1 MTHGQVDLPYV
12 APQYLPS
19 AFLGPF
25 LNVRVLWLQYFAG
38 GRGRLCRNSHH
49 LPWLHN
55 RGSSWARESG
65 SLFVNALLQLAMD
78 RQRACYYGEG
88 TNTLFMVWY
97 NFLHQP
103 FSFQIRFRS

>member
-1 MTHGQVDLPYV
+1 VCYGYSILQAGEAGYVETHIICPGCIIGE
-12 APQYLPS
+12 AR
-19 AFLGPF
+19 GP
-25 LNVRVLWLQYFAG
+25 VKA
-38 GRGRLCRNSHH
+38 
-49 LPWLHN
+49 
-55 RGSSWARESG
+55 G